1 VSPSLDLPIAILAWL
16 FGFAWV
22 ALAGSWLPLAT
33 LAVLAAARLLVG
45 DAGTRRLLKPR
56 PGSWALG
63 AAGGAGMVA
72 LTYALYRPM
81 TAAFPGLPA
90 ATRELYEVLR
100 AGGYR
105 PLALAGL
112 VLVVSACEE
121 VVWRGRPL
129 AAAAAAAGSRRLT
142 WPAVA
147 RVAGLAALYGSAHLP
162 SGSLLLAA
170 LGAGCGFAWGL
181 LRVGGRSLWPAIVTH
196 AAWDLAI
203 LVGWPLT

>member
-1 VSPSLDLPIAILAWL
+1 MSPRLDLPIATLAWL

-22 ALAGSWLPLAT
+22 GWAGSWIPLAT
-33 LAVLAAARLLVG
+33 LSVLAAARLLVV
-45 DAGTRRLLKPR
+45 DVNTRELLKPR
-56 PGSWALG
+56 PGSWLLG
-63 AAGGAGMVA
+63 AAGGAAMVA
-72 LTYALYRPM
+72 LTYALYGPL
-81 TAAFPGLPA
+81 AAVFPRLPA
-90 ATRELYEVLR
+90 ATRQLYEVLR
-100 AGGYR
+100 ALGYR
-105 PLALAGL
+105 PLALGGL

-147 RVAGLAALYGSAHLP
+147 RVAGLAALYGSAHLT

-196 AAWDLAI
+196 AAWDLAV
-203 LVGWPLT
+203 LVAWPLT